1 MPVHIQ
7 SSKQT
12 PSSGE
17 RPIEQITY
25 LYKLCMVLGA
35 VSQAGVKNR
44 EQTIIRPMK
53 RSYEL
58 FKIKQQNWK
67 RKKKPSN
74 YYFQKDFKQL
84 WPGL

>member
-7 SSKQT
+7 SSEQT

-25 LYKLCMVLGA
+25 LYKLCMVLDA
-35 VSQAGVKNR
+35 VPQAGVKNR
-44 EQTIIRPMK
+44 EQTIIRHVK